1 MRNLFAKN
9 AGNREQFASAH
20 MMGEGRVFLAG
31 KDFLKDQIRQA
42 RGIVGIDENDLRVD
56 IEIRRHFRQ

>member
-1 MRNLFAKN
+1 
-9 AGNREQFASAH
+9 
-20 MMGEGRVFLAG
+20 MGEGRVFLAG